1 MAKEKSTPK
10 VSASEKAAASAQVEA
25 HDETAAETVKA
36 VSRETPD
43 KSFGGRQDDATT
55 ESS

>member
-10 VSASEKAAASAQVEA
+10 ASASEKAATSAQVEA